1 VVVVRARVLGALHA
15 LAQRG
20 RLADAAPLWLTPQDA
35 AHLYDAAVALDWASE
50 RICALT
56 AERDRLRAEL
66 LLAHGVAVVVEDPS
80 QLTLPETDR

>member
-1 VVVVRARVLGALHA
+1 MLTALHA

-35 AHLYDAAVALDWASE
+35 AHLYDAATAIEWASE
-50 RICALT
+50 RICQLT

-66 LLAHGVAVVVEDPS
+66 LLAHGVAVVVEDPA